1 MNPRRC
7 DDHDYIQFLIASQ
20 TRYTCVEAARCQPER
35 DNAPS
40 HDSLNR
46 LLNDV
51 PPDTETLWREAE
63 GLVDRERG
71 CLVLDDSTLDKLYAK
86 KIELV
91 TRHWSGKH
99 HRVVQGINLLSM
111 VWTDGSCVLPCDF
124 RVYHRAADDQTKN
137 DHFLALLKGA
147 KERGFQPRC
156 VLFDSWYSSLK
167 NLKRLRE
174 YGWHW
179 LTRLKG
185 NRLVN
190 PDDTGNVQVSSLEI
204 PPQGRTVHLKGYGF
218 IRVFRTVAPNGGAEQ
233 TEHPHYWATDDLP
246 MSEADR
252 QELEAQGWQIETY
265 HRGIKQ
271 CCGVERSQVRKA
283 DAQKRHLLLALRAFL
298 RLEAHRVET
307 KQSWYEA
314 KLSVIRDAIRSYLT
328 NPSFLLHST
337 A

>member
-7 DDHDYIQFLIASQ
+7 DDHDYIQFLIAAQ

-35 DNAPS
+35 DDAPS

-46 LLNDV
+46 LLNVV
-51 PPDTETLWREAE
+51 PPDTEALWREAQ

-111 VWTDGSCVLPCDF
+111 VWTDGDAVVPCDF
-124 RVYHRAADDQTKN
+124 RVYHKAADDQTKN
-137 DHFLALLKGA
+137 DHFLALLQVA
-147 KERGFQPRC
+147 RERGFHPRC
-156 VLFDSWYSSLK
+156 VLFDSWYSGLK
-167 NLKRLRE
+167 NLKALRE
-174 YGWHW
+174 YGWRW
-179 LTRLKG
+179 LTRLKS

-190 PDDTGNVQVSSLEI
+190 PDDTGNVPLSSLEV
-204 PPQGRTVHLKGYGF
+204 PPEGRTVHLKGYGF
-218 IRVFRTVAPNGGAEQ
+218 IRVFKVVRTVAPNGDAEDS
-233 TEHPHYWATDDLP
+233 EYWATDDLS
-246 MSEADR
+246 MSGTDR
-252 QELEAQGWQIETY
+252 QELETLGWQIETY

-271 CCGVERSQVRKA
+271 CCGIERSQVRKA
-283 DAQKRHLLLALRAFL
+283 EAQKRHFLLALRAFL

-307 KQSWYEA
+307 HQSWYES
-314 KLSVIRDAIRSYLT
+314 KVSIVRDAIRSYLA
-328 NPSFLLHST
+328 NPSFLLQPT